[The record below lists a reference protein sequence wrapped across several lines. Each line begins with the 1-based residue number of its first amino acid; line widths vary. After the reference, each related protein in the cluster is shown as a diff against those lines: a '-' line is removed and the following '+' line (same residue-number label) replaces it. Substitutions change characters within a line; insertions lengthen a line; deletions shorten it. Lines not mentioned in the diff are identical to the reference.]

1 MESRR
6 LFAALVVCLMA
17 NGASA
22 GPRVT
27 ETADALPARDCELE
41 AGVARDRSS
50 GVPSLRGTEV
60 GFGCGVGA
68 GTQVNASWV
77 RESSEGAHASGYGL
91 LGKTTL
97 VMPEAGRTG
106 WGLAY
111 GIAAARN
118 GSGSLSWQEAAVS
131 LVATREWAGSWL
143 LHANLGV
150 GRERESGQNSTRWSL
165 GVESTDTLAL
175 AVDGFGDD
183 RSRPWVSGGVGYS
196 WDGGFSASVRLAQQ
210 FEQPR
215 LRRVTLA
222 LKLVF

>member
-1 MESRR
+1 MKSQH
-6 LFAALVVCLMA
+6 LLVALAAGLMA
-17 NGASA
+17 TTAGA

-41 AGVARDRSS
+41 TGVARERAS
-50 GVPSLRGTEV
+50 GVPALRGTEV
-60 GFGCGVGA
+60 VFGCGIGA
-68 GTQVNASWV
+68 NTQINAIWA

-91 LGKTTL
+91 QGKTTF
-97 VMPEAGRTG
+97 VMPEAGGVG

-118 GSGSLSWQEAAVS
+118 DSGSLRWQEAAVS
-131 LVATREWAGSWL
+131 LAATRELAGGWL

-150 GRERESGQNSTRWSL
+150 GHERESRRNSTLWSL

-175 AVDGFGDD
+175 AADIFGDD

-196 WDGGFSASVRLAQQ
+196 FGGSFSASVRLAQQ

-215 LRRVTLA
+215 LRSVTLG

>member
-1 MESRR
+1 MKSQH
-6 LFAALVVCLMA
+6 LFAALAACLMA
-17 NGASA
+17 TTAVA

-41 AGVARDRSS
+41 ASATRDRAS
-50 GVPSLRGTEV
+50 GAPNVRGTEV
-60 GFGCGVGA
+60 VFGCGVGNS
-68 GTQVNASWV
+68 TQINASWA

-91 LGKTTL
+91 LGKTTF

-118 GSGSLSWQEAAVS
+118 GSGSLRWQEAAVS
-131 LVATREWAGSWL
+131 LVATRELAGSWL

-150 GRERESGQNSTRWSL
+150 GHERESRQNSTLWSL
-165 GVESTDTLAL
+165 GVESTDALAL
-175 AVDGFGDD
+175 AADVFGDD

-196 WDGGFSASVRLAQQ
+196 WGGGFSASVRLAQQ

-215 LRRVTLA
+215 LRNVTLG

>member
-1 MESRR
+1 MKSRH
-6 LFAALVVCLMA
+6 LFAALAAGLMA
-17 NGASA
+17 TTAGA

-41 AGVARDRSS
+41 AAATRDRAS
-50 GVPSLRGTEV
+50 GAPTVRGTEV
-60 GFGCGVGA
+60 VLGCGVGA
-68 GTQVNASWV
+68 STQINAGWT
-77 RESSEGAHASGYGL
+77 RESSEGANASGYGL
-91 LGKTTL
+91 VGKTTF

-111 GIAAARN
+111 GIAAARD
-118 GSGSLSWQEAAVS
+118 GSGSLRWQEAVVS
-131 LVATREWAGSWL
+131 LVATHELAGSWL

-150 GRERESGQNSTRWSL
+150 GHERESRRNSTLWSL

-175 AVDGFGDD
+175 AADVFGND

-196 WDGGFSASVRLAQQ
+196 FGGGLSASVRLAQQ

-215 LRRVTLA
+215 LRSVTLG